1 MAGGVASAIAGAA
14 AGSVAARTRV
24 DNSALTRGM
33 NEADRILLQGTR
45 TMQQSA
51 RSAGAGIGG
60 ELGSAMLGQFGRY
73 LTLTGA
79 AVGAIKAGRWVVETA
94 IQIDDVSQSAERA
107 YLTFQRLAGS
117 EAPEAM
123 DRLREATRGAANDQ
137 DLMAGATRFLTMRLA
152 DNIAE
157 ASRMAEVAT
166 QLGMAMSM
174 PGGPTAA
181 MSDFALLLA
190 NQSIQRLDQFG
201 ISSGAV
207 RARID
212 ELVTSQSGLN
222 RETAFTIAVM
232 EQAEEAMR
240 RVGEQTPT
248 TAEAMGAAVANLQ
261 RNLMWALGQTDVG
274 AAFGMG
280 RGNLT
285 ELVSGVGD
293 MFGRMA
299 ESRTRYDQFIGDIE
313 KGYEQGVLSL
323 TEANYALAESHTWL
337 DDIMRGAVG
346 PAELEGR
353 IEGLVTTM
361 AGGVPTAAQWELTLS
376 GMETALYDVASAAD
390 DAHAAL
396 GALLGDPGVQSAKR
410 RYEMSQL
417 DPEGQLAY
425 LKYELP
431 SLEPFSAD
439 FYNNLTQQNDIEER
453 IANDRTRRSTQHI
466 AQIDKE
472 TMALQQ
478 QMRAAAE
485 AVYRPSMVTDRDWW
499 EVETGTYRDKPD
511 EYLRRLRSAVEDPAS
526 DWKHLLEGRTGAA
539 ANLYLADQERAWEMG
554 QWGQLGAGFDPQASM
569 GALRSRMIEELE
581 ARRAREAMIAQIMAG
596 PEFAA
601 LGATSSERASIRADF
616 GLDPGVDLASS
627 IGDGMLRVDVAAE
640 FTRVFVKNMEGQAT
654 EYELLG
660 ERIAGHV
667 SVGVRNAL
675 PITAKA
681 IAKALVPAFY
691 DEMQAQGMLPSP

>member
-1 MAGGVASAIAGAA
+1 MLGKEAA
-14 AGSVAARTRV
+14 ASVVARTRV
-24 DNSALTRGM
+24 DNSGLARGM

-51 RSAGAGIGG
+51 RSAGAGIGS

-79 AVGAIKAGRWVVETA
+79 AAGAIKAGRWLVETA

-123 DRLREATRGAANDQ
+123 ERLREATRRAASDQ
-137 DLMAGATRFLTMRLA
+137 ELMAGATRFLTMRLA
-152 DNIAE
+152 DNITE
-157 ASRMAEVAT
+157 AARMAEIAT

-207 RARID
+207 RERID
-212 ELVTSQSGLN
+212 ELTSSQTGLT
-222 RETAFTIAVM
+222 RETAFVTAVM

-240 RVGEQTPT
+240 RVGEQAPT
-248 TAEAMGAAVANLQ
+248 TGEALAAAMANL
-261 RNLMWALGQTDVG
+261 RYNAMWAIGQTDIME
-274 AAFGMG
+274 AFGLG
-280 RGNLT
+280 RGTVTQLIG
-285 ELVSGVGD
+285 GVGD
-293 MFGRMA
+293 MFGRIA
-299 ESRTRYDQFIGDIE
+299 QSRTRFDQFEADIY
-313 KGYEQGVLSL
+313 KKYEEGVLSL
-323 TEANYALAESHTWL
+323 TEANYALAESHEWL

-346 PAELEGR
+346 PAELEAR
-353 IEGLVTTM
+353 IEGLVSAM

-396 GALLGDPGVQSAKR
+396 GALLGDPSVQSAKR

-425 LKYELP
+425 LKYELQ
-431 SLEPFSAD
+431 SLEPFSTD
-439 FYNNLTQQNDIEER
+439 YYNNLIEQNRLEER

-539 ANLYLADQERAWEMG
+539 AKLYLADQERAWEMG
-554 QWGQLGAGFDPQASM
+554 QWERLGPGFDPEASM
-569 GALRSRMIEELE
+569 SALRSRMIEELE
-581 ARRAREAMIAQIMAG
+581 ARRAREAMIAQIMSG

-601 LGATSSERASIRADF
+601 LGATSSERARIRADF

-640 FTRVFVKNMEGQAT
+640 FTRVFVKNMEGQTA

-675 PITAKA
+675 PITARA

-691 DEMQAQGMLPSP
+691 DEMQAQGML